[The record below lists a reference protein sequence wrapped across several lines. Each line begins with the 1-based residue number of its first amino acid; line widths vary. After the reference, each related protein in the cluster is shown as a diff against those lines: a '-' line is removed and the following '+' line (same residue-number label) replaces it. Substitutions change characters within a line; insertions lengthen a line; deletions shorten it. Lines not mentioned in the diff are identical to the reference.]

1 MEGISA
7 GAGMPTRPESQ
18 VDFGDT
24 LSAPSRLYGGYDPIM
39 PLRLKGLWGHPDFM
53 RLWVGRTVS
62 RFGSEISL
70 LALPLTAVIFL
81 DASPVQVGILAAFG
95 SAPALFLGLGV
106 GVWIDR
112 KEKRSVMVVTSYVR
126 ALLMITVP
134 VAAAFNILR
143 IEHLYAVAL
152 GVGLMG
158 TFFQVANRSIL
169 PSLVPRDRLVE
180 ANSRLAVGSSA
191 SQVAGPGVAGALVQ
205 LLTAPIAL
213 IVDAATFLVPGL
225 AIRSLRTP
233 EPEPEGRPTGTEL
246 VMEAREG
253 LVAIGRSG
261 VLLAIAVGVGGL
273 AVFNAMFEAVWLLY
287 VNRNLGIEPF
297 TLGFMFSVGGA
308 GFVLG
313 AVLAARL
320 IRWIGIG
327 RAMIVG
333 VLLVGASDLATP
345 LAEGP
350 AVAVVTTLAS
360 AAFVFGVG
368 VTLYSVAQES
378 IRQASTPLRLQGRVN
393 GVMNALEV
401 GLVPVG
407 ALVGGVL
414 GQTLGLQPTLFL
426 AAGGELLMVVWLL
439 FTPIRSL
446 AELSDREA

>member
-1 MEGISA
+1 
-7 GAGMPTRPESQ
+7 
-18 VDFGDT
+18 
-24 LSAPSRLYGGYDPIM
+24 
-39 PLRLKGLWGHPDFM
+39 
-53 RLWVGRTVS
+53 
-62 RFGSEISL
+62 
-70 LALPLTAVIFL
+70 
-81 DASPVQVGILAAFG
+81 
-95 SAPALFLGLGV
+95 
-106 GVWIDR
+106 
-112 KEKRSVMVVTSYVR
+112 MVVTSYVR

-213 IVDAATFLVPGL
+213 IVDAATFLVSGL
-225 AIRSLRTP
+225 AIRSIRTP

-320 IRWIGIG
+320 IRWIAIG

-378 IRQASTPLRLQGRVN
+378 VRQASTPLRLQGRVN
-393 GVMNALEV
+393 GVMNARSRACPC
-401 GLVPVG
+401 GSSSRGSSGSDTWPSAHSVPGCWRG
-407 ALVGGVL
+407 APHGC
-414 GQTLGLQPTLFL
+414 L
-426 AAGGELLMVVWLL
+426 AAVYTHSISGGTV
-439 FTPIRSL
+439 
-446 AELSDREA
+446 

>member
-1 MEGISA
+1 
-7 GAGMPTRPESQ
+7 
-18 VDFGDT
+18 
-24 LSAPSRLYGGYDPIM
+24 M
-39 PLRLKGLWGHPDFM
+39 PLRLKGLWLNPAFM

-62 RFGSEISL
+62 RLGTEISF

-81 DASPVQVGILAAFG
+81 DATSVQMGILAALG
-95 SAPALFLGLGV
+95 SAPALFLGMGV

-112 KEKRSVMVVTSYVR
+112 KDKRSVMVVSSYIR

-134 VAAAFNILR
+134 LAAALHVLC
-143 IEHLYAVAL
+143 IEYLYAVAL
-152 GVGLMG
+152 GVGLMSS
-158 TFFQVANRSIL
+158 FFQVANRSIL

-180 ANSRLAVGSSA
+180 ANSRLAIGSSA
-191 SQVAGPGVAGALVQ
+191 AQVAGPGVAGVLVQ

-213 IVDAATFLVPGL
+213 IVDAATFVVSGL
-225 AIRSLRTP
+225 AIRSIRTA
-233 EPEPEGRPTGTEL
+233 EPEAEGRPAGRTL
-246 VMEAREG
+246 VREAREG

-287 VNRNLGIEPF
+287 VNRTLGLEPF

-313 AVLAARL
+313 AVFAARL
-320 IRWIGIG
+320 IRWLGIG

-333 VLLVGASDLATP
+333 VLMVGASDLATP
-345 LAEGP
+345 LAGGP
-350 AVAVVTTLAS
+350 VIAVFTTLAS
-360 AAFVFGVG
+360 AAFAFGVG

-378 IRQASTPLRLQGRVN
+378 IRQASTPLRLQGRMN

-401 GLVPVG
+401 GLAPVG
-407 ALVGGVL
+407 ALIGGVL
-414 GQTLGLQPTLFL
+414 GQTLGLRPTLFL

-446 AELSDREA
+446 VELSDRED